1 MKKCKFCGGDGKI
14 KKDGIAYY
22 VMCSNCKARSF
33 YAKTEKEAIEV
44 WNEMMSDN
52 KKEGK

>member
-1 MKKCKFCGGDGKI
+1 MKKCKICGGDGII

-22 VMCSNCKARSF
+22 VVCSNCGARSF
-33 YAKTEKEAIEV
+33 YAETEKDAVEV
-44 WNEMMSDN
+44 WNEMMSD

>member
-1 MKKCKFCGGDGKI
+1 MKKCKFCSGDGKI

-22 VMCSNCKARSF
+22 VMCSECRARSF
-33 YAKTEKEAIEV
+33 YAETEKEAIEV
-44 WNEMMSDN
+44 WNEMMLDN